1 MHRHGNFSMIVLR
14 WPLLA
19 LLVALSSFGAFASVD
34 SAQFPVSAV
43 RVVVVGP
50 IDVAALVEAE
60 LSSAGEFVVLE
71 RSALK
76 AIFREWE
83 GGDFS
88 QLGNLAGADYLVAVS
103 PDAKRLSLIDATS
116 GRWLGEVPAA
126 NPSAAL
132 RELMIRANEP
142 ARPTVAVVGDH
153 DLDGLQHW
161 LISEG
166 FQVLDRKQSLQV
178 LGERELGETG
188 FTKTGKRT
196 TPFLG
201 AEFVIVRDAH
211 SLRVFGGNG
220 HLLGEM
226 PIRGANPDGPDEEK
240 LRQLLSGDGATS
252 AVFRQHVA
260 TEALK
265 PFYRGIRNFAA
276 GRYPEA
282 AAEFQLAY
290 EASNRFE
297 PAYRWEARCYDAMG
311 LPRLAAAVTR
321 FADLGFYGR
330 GAALGADIT
339 PREGLMFLGLDGPE
353 AKSARLSLEAIP
365 ALSQRNLFLP
375 ESLAVAREQFD
386 LLTRTDH
393 TTGPRWETAGGFVVR
408 EGIAGQFLD
417 DGRVRLEFWDL
428 LSGELLGL
436 RTVVAPTTKAEWEA
450 AFDELLNG
458 GIPALRE
465 RPSFGQMDQ
474 TSAIAALKSAQTNAV
489 RNTALLHLL
498 LSAPDDPATIGTPFI
513 KGSDEKDGLDGFL
526 NHAKRDQL
534 IATLPPEHPMRP
546 WLELERLQSFL
557 PWPGTGQIF
566 SGEPVDAVAELEKF
580 SRADPT
586 HPARAVARYFWLVDQ
601 QAKLTPEQLLRETET
616 LRSLLDAH
624 PEIPRHG
631 DLLKLARTWVHLA
644 RVVAGLETKKDR
656 PADYH
661 IPERFRLEVARDGIP
676 KVEWNDVA
684 GAFREGFDFYT
695 EAEYKTECAYAIAQQ
710 GRGERLLR
718 VSPDWIE
725 RFPQC
730 LGLVYFISWGAMQA
744 VAGDLGRPWIHMLH
758 PTPAAEKQHWRNM
771 VEYAQRNLL
780 HYLDKV
786 KSPEHFPLVDRI
798 VNYFVHRLNTRSF
811 RQVVPDDEYAQWHEQ
826 LRQASQAAA
835 RRAGCADKTTRTWDT
850 NMHDWRTLTREVS
863 ARRLANDLGTGPNHF
878 KDFPALQEKERS
890 AFARLASP
898 NARPSDLRA
907 WWRTT
912 DGEIGLWQTPGEL
925 AELIL
930 ARLPF
935 IQERIGSEELFDD
948 DRALLLDCAIVLMQ
962 GRNNAVAEE
971 LLREVVTVPPSKSSD
986 NSITRALQ
994 ASAFW
999 HLARILRV
1007 DGRKVE
1013 AMTALQDCLQKSEGL
1028 HVRYLWRVQPD
1039 YRGWLLRI
1047 PQGAS
1052 VASLALRTLE
1062 EMRFDPA
1069 RGQLLEGVDFTTVT
1083 TRQLNNPE
1091 LLVFYRR
1098 PNSQARAALVL
1109 APSVNESVLPM
1120 LEKDSSW
1127 VRFADENG
1135 LVLVAPQF
1143 NGADTHRFSG
1153 HAFTAYQ
1160 NAQCWSGEALLQAME
1175 QIRKE
1180 VGFADQRLFLHGYGG
1195 GAQFLQSF
1203 SRWKPDRVAALS
1215 AHSASTWAW
1224 LEGIP
1229 GQHSLADLRDIPMLF
1244 SVGEFD
1250 DARLG
1255 DTNRRASTA
1264 QLVTML
1270 RASGCDARFALLP
1283 GAPHRPTPE
1292 MEHLAMEFLAENL

>member
-14 WPLLA
+14 WPLFAFLA
-19 LLVALSSFGAFASVD
+19 ATSAFGAFASVD
-34 SAQFPVSAV
+34 SAQFPASTV

-50 IDVAALVEAE
+50 EDVAALVEAE
-60 LSSAGEFVVLE
+60 LSAAGEFVVLE

-83 GGDFS
+83 GGDLS

-103 PDAKRLSLIDATS
+103 ADAKRLSLIDATN
-116 GRWLGEVPAA
+116 GRWLGEVSTT

-132 RELMIRANEP
+132 RELMVRVIEP
-142 ARPTVAVVGDH
+142 VRPTVAVVGDH
-153 DLDGLQHW
+153 FLDGLQHW
-161 LISEG
+161 LADEG
-166 FQVLDRKQSLQV
+166 FQVLDRKQSLQA

-188 FTKTGKRT
+188 FTKACERT

-201 AEFVIVRDAH
+201 AEFVIARDAH

-226 PIRGANPDGPDEEK
+226 PISSAKPDGPDAEK
-240 LRQLLSGDGATS
+240 LHQLLSGNRTAE

-265 PFYRGIRNFAA
+265 PFYRGIRNFSA

-282 AAEFQLAY
+282 AAEFQRAY

-321 FADLGFYGR
+321 FADLGFHGR

-339 PREGLMFLGLDGPE
+339 PRQGLLFLGIDGPE
-353 AKSARLSLEAIP
+353 ARGARLSLEAIP
-365 ALSQRNLFLP
+365 ALSQHNLFLP

-408 EGIAGQFLD
+408 EGIAGQLLD

-436 RTVVAPTTKAEWEA
+436 RGVVAPTTKAEWEA
-450 AFDELLNG
+450 AVDDLLNG

-465 RPSFGQMDQ
+465 GPSFRPLDQ
-474 TSAIAALKSAQTNAV
+474 AAALAALKSAQTNPA

-498 LSAPDDPATIGTPFI
+498 QSAPDDPATIGTPFV
-513 KGSDEKDGLDGFL
+513 KGSDEKDGLDAFL

-534 IATLPPEHPMRP
+534 IATLQPEHPMRT

-557 PWPGTGQIF
+557 PWPGTGQLF
-566 SGEPVDAVAELEKF
+566 SGEPVDAIAELGKF
-580 SRADPT
+580 SRAEPP
-586 HPARAVARYFWLVDQ
+586 HPARVVARYFWLFDR
-601 QAKLTPEQLLRETET
+601 QAKLTPEQLVRETEA
-616 LRSLLDAH
+616 LRNLLEAH
-624 PEIPRHG
+624 PEIPRRE
-631 DLLKLARTWVHLA
+631 DLLKLARTWVHIA
-644 RVVAGLETKKDR
+644 RVAAGVETMKDR

-661 IPERFRLEVARDGIP
+661 IPERFRMEIARDGTP

-695 EAEYKTECAYAIAQQ
+695 EAEYKTECEFAIAQQ

-718 VSPDWIE
+718 VFPDWME
-725 RFPQC
+725 RFAQC
-730 LGLVYFISWGAMQA
+730 LGSVYFISWGAMQA
-744 VAGDLGRPWIHMLH
+744 VAGDLGRPWIHTLSQE
-758 PTPAAEKQHWRNM
+758 AAAGQQHWRNM

-780 HYLDKV
+780 HYLAKV
-786 KSPEHFPLVDRI
+786 KSREHFAMVDRI

-826 LRQASQAAA
+826 LRQASAEAA

-863 ARRLANDLGTGPNHF
+863 ARRLANDLDVGPNHF
-878 KDFPALQEKERS
+878 KDFQALQEKERS

-912 DGEIGLWQTPGEL
+912 DGEIGLWQTPAEL

-930 ARLPF
+930 ARLSF
-935 IQERIGSEELFDD
+935 IQERIGAEELFDD

-962 GRNNAVAEE
+962 GRKNAAAEE
-971 LLREVVTVPPSKSSD
+971 LLREVATVPPSKSSD
-986 NSITRALQ
+986 DSITRALQ

-1013 AMTALQDCLQKSEGL
+1013 AVTALQDCLQKCEGL

-1039 YRGWLLRI
+1039 YRGWLLRV
-1047 PQGAS
+1047 PQGAG

-1069 RGQLLEGVDFTTVT
+1069 RGQLPEGVEFTTVR

-1091 LLVFYRR
+1091 LLVFYRL
-1098 PNSQARAALVL
+1098 PSTKAKAALVL

-1127 VRFADENG
+1127 VQFADEHG
-1135 LVLVAPQF
+1135 LVLIVPQF
-1143 NGADTHRFSG
+1143 NGADTHRYSG

-1160 NAQCWSGEALLQAME
+1160 NAQCWSGAALLEAV
-1175 QIRKE
+1175 RKIAAK
-1180 VGFADQRLFLHGYGG
+1180 VGLTDQRLLLHGYGG

-1203 SRWKPDRVAALS
+1203 SRWKPEQVRALS

-1224 LEGIP
+1224 LEGIS
-1229 GQHSLADLRDIPMLF
+1229 GQHPLADLREIPMLF
-1244 SVGEFD
+1244 TVGELD
-1250 DARLG
+1250 NASLG
-1255 DTNRRASTA
+1255 DANRRASTA

-1270 RASGCDARFALLP
+1270 RAAGCDARFELLP

-1292 MEHLAMEFLAENL
+1292 MEKLAMEFLAENL